1 MFSDHPGIRR
11 RVSNLTNCTTARLT
25 DALAAAGPSC
35 TRRSSLQRAGSSLWC
50 SFSPDAGRRDL
61 SSLARDRAPLP
72 SAGRQA
78 LYHRTTGEAP
88 KQQTLNNIKEA
99 ASKEIRKYFKL
110 KIQVQHTK
118 VCGMKLNYGLGM
130 HTCMYIRKYIILK
143 IRIFKKEE

>member
-110 KIQVQHTK
+110 TENSSTTHQSLWDEA
-118 VCGMKLNYGLGM
+118 KLWLR
-130 HTCMYIRKYIILK
+130 HAHVYIY
-143 IRIFKKEE
+143 